1 MMRRLISLLSLL
13 AVAACGGGAQEP
25 AKPEHHEEESHG
37 ARELKVPEETQKK
50 WGLVTGPVTRETLTG
65 GVTLP
70 GVIALNQ
77 QRSAQ
82 ISTLLEGKVISVGAD
97 LGDQVRAGQPLVV
110 LHAPAFAQAQTAL
123 LQAHARRNLA
133 RREFDRAR
141 ELLKDEAIQQREY
154 QRRQAELEAA
164 TTDYGLAESQ
174 LHSLG
179 WGHPQIDALVLKAG
193 RAIGD
198 LSDLVE
204 PTLRVTSPI
213 DGRVIA
219 RDVVVGEHVHPDKL
233 LFTVSDLAHRSGPRS
248 TRARRTCRRST
259 VGSTRQRGLRG
270 LPGPPVRGARQP
282 RRRRRGREAPD
293 DQGARR
299 GAQSRAAA
307 EAEHVRQ
314 RRARRAPGGHAR
326 GARRARRSDPDDR
339 GRAVGVRARPT
350 TASRSSRSSIGER
363 IGSSRAILQG
373 LDGTRARRRRRRV
386 QPEGGAAE
394 ELVRPTNTDT
404 GSSGWWLPD
413 ADVDRTRSAHAR
425 TLIAF
430 SLRNRLLVGLAL
442 VLLVGIGAWSIATI
456 PIDAFPDVT
465 NIQVEVV
472 STAPG
477 PLAARDRA
485 DGHLPDRVGD
495 ARAAR
500 PGHDAIGHQV
510 RHLGRHRSCSAT
522 TWTSTS
528 RGSRCTSG

>member
-82 ISTLLEGKVISVGAD
+82 ISTLLEGKVISLGAD

-141 ELLKDEAIQQREY
+141 ELMKDEAIQQREY
-154 QRRQAELEAA
+154 QRRQSELEAA

-174 LHSLG
+174 LHSYG
-179 WGHPQIDALVLKAG
+179 WGHPEIDALVLKAG

-213 DGRVIA
+213 AGRVIA
-219 RDVVVGEHVHPDKL
+219 RDVVIGEHVHPDKL
-233 LFTVSDLAHRSGPRS
+233 LFTVSDLGTLWA
-248 TRARRTCRRST
+248 TLDAREKDLPSLE
-259 VGSTRQRGLRG
+259 VGSKVSVVSEVYPGRRFEGRVSRVGDVVDEKLRTIKVRVEVPNPGLLLKPNMFISAVLDGRQAATREVLAVPDGAIQTVEGEPSVFVTTDDGFALK
-270 LPGPPVRGARQP
+270 PV
-282 RRRRRGREAPD
+282 
-293 DQGARR
+293 
-299 GAQSRAAA
+299 
-307 EAEHVRQ
+307 V
-314 RRARRAPGGHAR
+314 
-326 GARRARRSDPDDR
+326 
-339 GRAVGVRARPT
+339 V
-350 TASRSSRSSIGER
+350 GER

-373 LDGTRARRRRRRV
+373 LDGTERIVVA
-386 QPEGGAAE
+386 G
-394 ELVRPTNTDT
+394 
-404 GSSGWWLPD
+404 
-413 ADVDRTRSAHAR
+413 
-425 TLIAF
+425 AF
-430 SLRNRLLVGLAL
+430 SLKAEWLK
-442 VLLVGIGAWSIATI
+442 GAFAS
-456 PIDAFPDVT
+456 D
-465 NIQVEVV
+465 EH
-472 STAPG
+472 
-477 PLAARDRA
+477 
-485 DGHLPDRVGD
+485 GHGK
-495 ARAAR
+495 
-500 PGHDAIGHQV
+500 
-510 RHLGRHRSCSAT
+510 
-522 TWTSTS
+522 
-528 RGSRCTSG
+528 